1 MKKVLIILWVLVWGI
16 ANYLFLLP
24 TLSFTVTS
32 GLTWNL
38 IVFSAVLAGICAI
51 DEEKSSASHSSVVI
65 AKISGAIAA
74 LLFVGIVLV
83 GILSMP
89 LIESS
94 RYRNLIGSPQKDEF
108 SSNVSPINPNQMIL
122 VDDSIARRLGEKV
135 LGEDPALG
143 SRCELGHFTLQI
155 VKGNLYWI
163 APLEHS
169 GFWKWKGNDGTPGFV
184 AVNATN
190 EKDVKLI
197 KEVNGKPLSIR
208 YLPSGFFSEDLERH
222 IYSNGY
228 ASVGLTD
235 YTFEVDDDWNPFW
248 VVTTYDTKVF
258 WLGDDA
264 TGIVIVNPE
273 TGEIESYSAKEAPKW
288 VDRIHPIDFV
298 MEQVDDWGTLVHG
311 VWNWSNR
318 DKLQTIEDY
327 TIVMGSD
334 GKLYYYI
341 GLCSVGSDEST
352 VGFMMV
358 DCRTKEPI
366 WIHQTGATETA
377 AQRSAEG
384 IVQAERLKASE
395 GITYNIGG
403 HATYEFLMKDK
414 EGLMKKIA
422 LVSVQNYEDV
432 AVGDD
437 RQSAIRSYLMK
448 VGKNRGNRVSEGVS
462 LIEKTLEGRI
472 TRFGSE
478 VNNGST
484 LYHLMIEGRNNQFI
498 SDGNFSELCLSRV
511 GDKVRIK
518 FIEDEGEIHLEDF
531 DNLEFES
538 AVSAGNVQLRE
549 KNQQIDSLRRES
561 QKEKVLEDKF
571 EKLTPEQKQELL
583 EM

>member
-1 MKKVLIILWVLVWGI
+1 MKKLIILWVLVWGL
-16 ANYLFLLP
+16 ANYLFVLP
-24 TLSFTVTS
+24 VLTLTVSS
-32 GLTWNL
+32 GL
-38 IVFSAVLAGICAI
+38 VFDLMVFFGVLAVICAV
-51 DEEKSSASHSSVVI
+51 DEDSDSSATI
-65 AKISGAIAA
+65 AKISSAIAV
-74 LLFVGIVLV
+74 LLVVGLIVGGFL
-83 GILSMP
+83 GTEL
-89 LIESS
+89 LQSS
-94 RYRNLIGSPQKDEF
+94 RYRNLIGSPKQDEF
-108 SSNVSPINPNQMIL
+108 SSNVSPINPHQMIL

-143 SRCELGHFTLQI
+143 SRCELGDFNLQI
-155 VKGNLYWI
+155 VKNDLYWI

-169 GFWKWKGNDGTPGFV
+169 GFWKWRANDGTPGFV

-190 EKDVKLI
+190 EKDVRLV
-197 KEVNGKPLSIR
+197 KEVNGKPLCIR
-208 YLPSGFFSEDLERH
+208 YLPSGFFGEDLERH

-228 ASVGLTD
+228 ASVGITD
-235 YTFEVDDDWNPFW
+235 YTFEVDDDWNPYW
-248 VVTTYDTKVF
+248 VVTTYDTRVF
-258 WLGDDA
+258 WAGHDA
-264 TGIVIVNPE
+264 TGVIVINPE
-273 TGEIESYSAKEAPKW
+273 TGGIDSYSIEQAPKW
-288 VDRIHPIDFV
+288 IDRIHPVDFV

-311 VWNWSNR
+311 VFNWSNR
-318 DKLQTIEDY
+318 DKLETIGDY

-341 GLCSVGSDEST
+341 GLCSVGKDEST

-366 WIHQTGATETA
+366 WIHQAGATETA
-377 AQRSAEG
+377 AKRSAEG
-384 IVQAERLKASE
+384 IVQAQRLVASE

-437 RQSAIRSYLMK
+437 RQSAIRAYLMK
-448 VGKNRGNRVSEGVS
+448 VGKNRGNMVSEGVN

-478 VNNGST
+478 VNDGNT
-484 LYHLMIEGRNNQFI
+484 LYHLMIEGRDNQFI
-498 SDGNFSELCLSRV
+498 GDGVYSELCLSRV
-511 GDKVRIK
+511 GDRVRIK
-518 FIEDEGEIHLEDF
+518 FIEDDGEIHLESF
-531 DNLEFES
+531 DNLEIES